1 MGKGHAWEGRAGP
14 SEKSWCKMMHMDF
27 TLPHGTLTSAYS
39 IKQDCQSPVHLEG
52 HLQGTDTANC
62 QGYTVGHKQNTG
74 EKWKSSEQASE
85 KLSTLHKKE
94 GEGEI
99 WEQT

>member
-1 MGKGHAWEGRAGP
+1 
-14 SEKSWCKMMHMDF
+14 MMHMDF